1 MGKYKIVWSPK
12 SLTDLNRL
20 YGYILHNLKE
30 PDTARNLYNK
40 IINSISKLTSFP
52 ERYPDISY
60 YGKFN
65 KNCRRLRV
73 DKFIIIYK
81 VDINSKEIFILH
93 IFHSNQNYLNL
104 I

>member
-1 MGKYKIVWSPK
+1 MDRYKVNWTYS
-12 SLTDLNRL
+12 SMRDLTRIYNYLF
-20 YGYILHNLKE
+20 YHFKE

-40 IINSISKLTSFP
+40 ILNSVLKLSSLP
-52 ERYPDISY
+52 ERCPDISY
-60 YGKFN
+60 YGNFN

-81 VDINSKEIFILH
+81 VDIQSKEIYILH